1 MIDSEKS
8 GLQKI
13 WVAGRSLGYIENS
26 LILRIIASVVICA
39 PAFAQPAPLAA
50 RISVVVAPDSSI
62 GPLRGTLELVTNPE
76 GTTRTHRIVW
86 AAARRVYFGYDLL
99 VEPIQG
105 AEYRAAFLP
114 LDTQDTTGLRFLKDW
129 TSAPR
134 TALPSPQKVH
144 PGDRIALSL
153 SPGLDDSLDFEL
165 APSGEPSAER
175 RGLFEQ
181 VKQVTSSPFEP
192 LPPAAPRTLTQTVE
206 GPVRDFS
213 AGDASIRIWH
223 PQIRVN
229 GVAGRSSIAIAT
241 TSLLPWVYLP
251 RRGRFILS
259 LLPLPNA
266 GFSLAGESRGS
277 AIRLKVGQDTLE
289 LQSVVEFAP
298 GGFAYNLYVL
308 AESDWIPTSRS
319 QRDRP
324 LLGTV
329 DLAELSHR

>member
-1 MIDSEKS
+1 
-8 GLQKI
+8 
-13 WVAGRSLGYIENS
+13 
-26 LILRIIASVVICA
+26 VICA
-39 PAFAQPAPLAA
+39 SAFAQPAPLAA
-50 RISVVVAPDSSI
+50 RISVVVAPGTPL
-62 GPLRGTLELVTNPE
+62 GPLRGTRELITNPD

-86 AAARRVYFGYDLL
+86 DFSSRVYFGYDLL
-99 VEPIQG
+99 VEPIEG
-105 AEYRAAFLP
+105 AEYRATLLP
-114 LDTQDTTGLRFLKDW
+114 LDMQDTTGLRFPKDW

-134 TALPSPQKVH
+134 TASPSPQTVH

-153 SPGLDDSLDFEL
+153 SPKLGDSLDFEL
-165 APSGEPSAER
+165 ARSAEPSAEQ

-181 VKQVTSSPFEP
+181 VKQVASSPFEAP
-192 LPPAAPRTLTQTVE
+192 PPPALRTLTQTVE

-229 GVAGRSSIAIAT
+229 GVAGRSSIEIAT
-241 TSLLPWVYLP
+241 TSLLPWIYLP
-251 RRGRFILS
+251 GRGRFILS

-289 LQSVVEFAP
+289 LQSVVEFVP

-308 AESDWIPTSRS
+308 AESDWIATSRS

-324 LLGTV
+324 LLGTI
-329 DLAELSHR
+329 DLAELNPR